1 MKKFALYINFCIHL
15 YYQNE
20 TINTLKLN
28 IMKAII
34 NKIKTY
40 STELLKEV
48 IINAMSNDKIQQ
60 VVLDALLDELE
71 TRISE
76 EDFINFCDAL

>member
-1 MKKFALYINFCIHL
+1 
-15 YYQNE
+15 
-20 TINTLKLN
+20 
-28 IMKAII
+28 MKAII

>member
-1 MKKFALYINFCIHL
+1 MN
-15 YYQNE
+15 
-20 TINTLKLN
+20 
-28 IMKAII
+28 AII

-48 IINAMSNDKIQQ
+48 ITNSMSNDKIKQ
-60 VVLDALLDELE
+60 VVIDALLDELE

>member
-1 MKKFALYINFCIHL
+1 MN
-15 YYQNE
+15 
-20 TINTLKLN
+20 
-28 IMKAII
+28 AII

-40 STELLKEV
+40 STDLLKEV
-48 IINAMSNDKIQQ
+48 ITESMSNDKIKQ

-76 EDFINFCDAL
+76 KEFISFCDAL

>member
-1 MKKFALYINFCIHL
+1 
-15 YYQNE
+15 
-20 TINTLKLN
+20 
-28 IMKAII
+28 MKAII

-40 STELLKEV
+40 STDLLKEV
-48 IINAMSNDKIQQ
+48 ITESMSNDKIKQ

>member
-1 MKKFALYINFCIHL
+1 M
-15 YYQNE
+15 E
-20 TINTLKLN
+20 
-28 IMKAII
+28 AII